1 MPQADKLGGQFDV
14 DGDGLGLGLG
24 VGDGLG
30 DGVGDGD
37 GDGDGVDGSGPSCK
51 APFTQRY
58 CFGL

>member
-14 DGDGLGLGLG
+14 DGDGLG

>member
-14 DGDGLGLGLG
+14 DGDGLG

-37 GDGDGVDGSGPSCK
+37 GDGDGVDGSGPSCR